1 MAERKTSLPQKPLK
15 LRKRAKQNK
24 PSFVR
29 PESWRYVR
37 IGESWRRPRGLDHKV
52 RRKIKGW
59 PPGVSVGYKGPKIAR
74 YLHPSGYRE
83 VIVHNIEEISR
94 VDQKTQAARIAHTVG
109 KRKRLQM
116 IKEAKIR
123 NVYVLNVRI
132 SDNIVQ
138 EESVDGEEPIAED
151 TIEPAEENVDLKE
164 NKIAGDGEQK

>member
-1 MAERKTSLPQKPLK
+1 MAERKAQLPQKPIK

-29 PESWRYVR
+29 PESWRYIR
-37 IGESWRRPRGLDHKV
+37 LGESWRRPRGLDHKV

-83 VIVHNIEEISR
+83 VIVNNVDEVSR
-94 VDQKTQAARIAHTVG
+94 VNPKTHAARIAHTVG
-109 KRKRLQM
+109 KRKRLLI

-123 NVYVLNVRI
+123 NVYVLNSRI
-132 SDNIVQ
+132 SYKKDQKVIED
-138 EESVDGEEPIAED
+138 EELVV
-151 TIEPAEENVDLKE
+151 ENVVDTSEKNEASKE
-164 NKIAGDGEQK
+164 NKTEGVEK

>member
-1 MAERKTSLPQKPLK
+1 MTERKTSLPQKPLK
-15 LRKRAKQNK
+15 IRKRAKQNK

-83 VIVHNIEEISR
+83 VIVHNIDEISR
-94 VDQKTQAARIAHTVG
+94 VDPKTQAARIAHTVG

-116 IKEAKIR
+116 IEEAKIR
-123 NVYVLNVRI
+123 NVYILNVRI
-132 SDNIVQ
+132 SDNPVQ
-138 EESVDGEEPIAED
+138 EESIDDEESIAED
-151 TIEPAEENVDLKE
+151 ALEPAEENMDVKE
-164 NKIAGDGEQK
+164 NKTDGDKE